1 MSRSIWAAA
10 LGVSVFALAAALSAS
25 PGEPVLPASIH
36 AEQASYPVPIVH
48 HIVPVPTPALRVP
61 ARHADAIRHRA
72 HPAARVVTQPHIVLL
87 APGSGY
93 QQASG
98 SASVRVLQR
107 RLTGLGFA
115 PGPIDGRYGPL
126 TTQAVERFQS
136 ASGLPADGIVGP
148 RSLAAL
154 NAKPGDTSAGLHPG
168 AGYPLNAGL
177 ERVRVV
183 QRRLVRLGFAPGP
196 IDGRYGPLTAQA
208 VERFQSARGL
218 TVNGIVGAGTLRA
231 LLTIQRRSPVTVR
244 SEPHPSSRPHGNVP
258 ARSVTPVTS
267 QPHSGVPAQSIAPV
281 ESGPV
286 GREPSSALP
295 VVPVL
300 LALAALG
307 IAVMLL
313 RSGRTRSRER
323 RELARHE
330 QIQRGFASELADVR
344 DVDRGTGGYRR

>member
-258 ARSVTPVTS
+258 ARSVTPVNS
-267 QPHSGVPAQSIAPV
+267 HPQ

-286 GREPSSALP
+286 GGEPSPALP

-330 QIQRGFASELADVR
+330 QIPRGFASELADVR
-344 DVDRGTGGYRR
+344 EVEPGTGGYRR